1 MEHARPPSELC
12 SEGGPDFVS
21 LKEEYKKLKEAN
33 SKLELELKETRELEK
48 SNRYHLQTSR
58 EMIGNLQDTVSH
70 LVYLK
75 RDAKRINDELVS
87 KDMTIASM
95 QKDKENMEQACKE
108 SLEQIRKTHDSQIE
122 ELTVINDKKLQQIQY
137 DSDTKIAEL
146 TCVIE
151 ELKDKFKEIEEA
163 NRDKMNVVVLEYEEK
178 VQRSAVETSQL
189 QEQLRLLAARSDANI
204 EVYRR
209 KIEDL
214 EEKLKQKRFKEYLAQ
229 NNYAS
234 QSSQSQVE
242 NKVERP
248 YSAQS
253 KHGTMETV
261 KVNSTPVNYMQ
272 TVKVNSTPV
281 NYMQTVKVNSVPIR
295 SYPKPNQASSW
306 NKTPT
311 LQVMHRD
318 NKVQNVQKDEKT
330 FSIKKRKLYS
340 DKDYLNQ

>member
-1 MEHARPPSELC
+1 
-12 SEGGPDFVS
+12 
-21 LKEEYKKLKEAN
+21 
-33 SKLELELKETRELEK
+33 
-48 SNRYHLQTSR
+48 
-58 EMIGNLQDTVSH
+58 MIGNLQDTVSH

-95 QKDKENMEQACKE
+95 QKEGRLALQRGMEKIFV
-108 SLEQIRKTHDSQIE
+108 L
-122 ELTVINDKKLQQIQY
+122 LVQQIQY